1 MVRMNLKW
9 TKLKKFNHIF
19 FKEKATWWTRYQ
31 WRWPW
36 STTSKTFPSTKFCD
50 NISKD
55 IFHLARSLY
64 VEVQSTM
71 HFQTI
76 YPDSIIGHWNVFFF
90 EPIKD
95 SNITKLQS
103 FKSLHYNN
111 NFLNFSLKCHQ
122 LILNISK
129 LVLLDQK
136 YRTILEWASS
146 VISDSDRK
154 ACRYP
159 INTDLLSTTKSGFCP
174 LNVAKTSRSHS
185 NYFNLSQTQ
194 SYHLSVE
201 VVVFIA
207 PRIVK
212 Y

>member
-1 MVRMNLKW
+1 MVRMSWILSGQNEKNLIISF
-9 TKLKKFNHIF
+9 LKKQPG
-19 FKEKATWWTRYQ
+19 WTRYQ

-36 STTSKTFPSTKFCD
+36 STTSPTFPSTKFCD

-76 YPDSIIGHWNVFFF
+76 YPDLIIGHWNVFFF
-90 EPIKD
+90 EPIRD

-122 LILNISK
+122 HILNISK
-129 LVLLDQK
+129 LVLLGQK

-146 VISDSDRK
+146 VISDSARK

-159 INTDLLSTTKSGFCP
+159 INADLLNTWLKPDFALWMLQRPLEAFAIISTFLKHKVIIWVSKLWF
-174 LNVAKTSRSHS
+174 L
-185 NYFNLSQTQ
+185 
-194 SYHLSVE
+194 
-201 VVVFIA
+201 
-207 PRIVK
+207 
-212 Y
+212 

>member
-1 MVRMNLKW
+1 MNLKLAKW
-9 TKLKKFNHIF
+9 KKFNHILQPR
-19 FKEKATWWTRYQ
+19 WTRYQ

-36 STTSKTFPSTKFCD
+36 STTSPTFPSTKFCD

-76 YPDSIIGHWNVFFF
+76 YPDLIIGHWNVFFF

-103 FKSLHYNN
+103 FKSFHYNN

-122 LILNISK
+122 HILNISK
-129 LVLLDQK
+129 LVLLGQK

-146 VISDSDRK
+146 VISDSARK

-159 INTDLLSTTKSGFCP
+159 INADLLNTWLKPDFALWMLQRPLEAIAIISTFLKHKVIIWVSKLWF
-174 LNVAKTSRSHS
+174 L
-185 NYFNLSQTQ
+185 
-194 SYHLSVE
+194 
-201 VVVFIA
+201 
-207 PRIVK
+207 
-212 Y
+212 

>member
-1 MVRMNLKW
+1 MVRMSWILSGQNEKNLIISF
-9 TKLKKFNHIF
+9 LKKQPG
-19 FKEKATWWTRYQ
+19 WTRYQ

-36 STTSKTFPSTKFCD
+36 STTSPTFPSTKFCD

-76 YPDSIIGHWNVFFF
+76 YPDLIIGHWNVFFF

-111 NFLNFSLKCHQ
+111 NNKFLLKMSSTHTQ
-122 LILNISK
+122 HLQARVTRSK
-129 LVLLDQK
+129 V
-136 YRTILEWASS
+136 
-146 VISDSDRK
+146 
-154 ACRYP
+154 
-159 INTDLLSTTKSGFCP
+159 
-174 LNVAKTSRSHS
+174 
-185 NYFNLSQTQ
+185 
-194 SYHLSVE
+194 
-201 VVVFIA
+201 
-207 PRIVK
+207 
-212 Y
+212 